1 MTFNANIF
9 DSLRRPLAAL
19 ALLSATLMG
28 VSAHAGSIVIN
39 QADPNGSLQYK
50 DDTGR
55 TKDLLV
61 SWSDLQLISKV
72 KSYLLSKHGESG
84 RLMPYM
90 IDRSSQTVN
99 VLVDRSADIYESVS
113 FAQLKGF

>member
-1 MTFNANIF
+1 MTIYANIC
-9 DSLRRPLAAL
+9 DSLRKPLAAL
-19 ALLSATLMG
+19 ALLCVTLVS

-50 DDTGR
+50 DDAGR

-61 SWSDLQLISKV
+61 SWSDLQLIAKV
-72 KSYLLSKHGESG
+72 KGYLLSKHGEPG
-84 RLMPYM
+84 RSMPYM

-99 VLVDRSADIYESVS
+99 VLVDRSASVYESVS
-113 FAQLKGF
+113 FAQLKDF

>member
-1 MTFNANIF
+1 MMFYANIF
-9 DSLRRPLAAL
+9 DSLRKPLAAL
-19 ALLSATLMG
+19 ALLSATLVG
-28 VSAHAGSIVIN
+28 VSAYAGSIVIN

-61 SWSDLQLISKV
+61 SWSDLQLIAKV
-72 KSYLLSKHGESG
+72 KGYLLSKHGEPG
-84 RLMPYM
+84 RSMPYM
-90 IDRSSQTVN
+90 IDRSTQTVN
-99 VLVDRSADIYESVS
+99 VLVDRSAGLYESVS